1 MRVRLADG
9 TETDAV
15 PLTPGTLV
23 MEPPETSDT
32 SVWVIQDDQT
42 KRKLT
47 YSEFIDLFPN
57 GAETKEERDVK
68 RDALIQ
74 RVDPSLL
81 GLVPDHGS
89 PSPVPDHFPVTAG
102 DGIHTARIARLR
114 SAAVRV
120 YAAGGKADGLPT
132 DVPSLTARMAGTP
145 IPLIEDKIR
154 NFNAWAD
161 AHSTPDVMV
170 PIAPAEDVLPPPST
184 STPPTRHEW
193 TRPNPDGLRGAVFI
207 ASPELREWSTRF
219 DATGRSHM
227 REWFDEKGRNS
238 TGPMFELGVDLE
250 NDGLLFDRMST
261 LLDECKARDKRAHIW
276 LQGDTEHF
284 QDDKPRA
291 DWGRVWR
298 RMDAVVEALKP
309 HVPSI
314 SLGLGFDLWEWV
326 PGARHRDFT
335 EFHRWISAMR
345 GELPNLLI
353 GGRPQAPNSR
363 NNPDEPWSTVDEWN
377 WPCTYYSVEY
387 GKPSPAELDKLAEQ
401 AALQNSPAFSENRDR
416 MHNEPYYTYT
426 VEELAQTIR
435 EYRSRGIAC
444 IIANWEFKRERGRR
458 TGPLPH
464 TIYEAIDE
472 PVRASHGSSDAAV

>member
-9 TETDAV
+9 TEADAV

-47 YSEFIDLFPN
+47 YQEFIDLFPN

-74 RVDPSLL
+74 RVDRDLL
-81 GLVPDHGS
+81 ALVPDHGHAPDAEPSAPAS
-89 PSPVPDHFPVTAG
+89 PSTLAHSKLE
-102 DGIHTARIARLR
+102 RLQ
-114 SAAVRV
+114 AAVIRV
-120 YAAGGKADGLPT
+120 YAAGGKAEGLPV
-132 DVPSLTARMAGTP
+132 DLDSLRQRMVDAP
-145 IPLIEDKIR
+145 RAVIEDKIR
-154 NFNAWAD
+154 HFNNWAD
-161 AHSTPDVMV
+161 MQSNAPAAVEVHVAEEHV
-170 PIAPAEDVLPPPST
+170 AIAPE
-184 STPPTRHEW
+184 PPTRPEW
-193 TRPNPDGLRGAVFI
+193 TKPNPENLRGAVFI
-207 ASPELREWSTRF
+207 ASPELREWSTRH

-227 REWFDEKGRNS
+227 REWFDEKCRNAS
-238 TGPMFELGVDLE
+238 GPMFELGVDLE

-261 LLDECKARDKRAHIW
+261 LLDECKRLDKRAHIW

-284 QDDKPRA
+284 QHGQPRA
-291 DWGRVWR
+291 DWDRVWR
-298 RMDAVVEALKP
+298 RMDAIVEAIKP
-309 HVPSI
+309 HVPTI

-363 NNPDEPWSTVDEWN
+363 NNPQEPWSTIDAWN
-377 WPCTYYSVEY
+377 QPCSYYSVEY
-387 GKPSPAELDKLAEQ
+387 GKPKPHELDKLVEQ
-401 AALQNSPAFSENRDR
+401 AAFQNKPAFSENRDR

-444 IIANWEFKRERGRR
+444 IVANWEFKRERGRR

-472 PVRASHGSSDAAV
+472 PVRASHGSTDAAV